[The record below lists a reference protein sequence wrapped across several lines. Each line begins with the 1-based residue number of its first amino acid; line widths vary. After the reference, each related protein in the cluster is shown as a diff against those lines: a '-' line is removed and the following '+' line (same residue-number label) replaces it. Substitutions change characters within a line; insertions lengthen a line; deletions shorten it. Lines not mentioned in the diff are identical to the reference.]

1 MRRGRRSR
9 AEKTPVLWKENR
21 GSERAGGSPG
31 HLFLQ
36 RKVITSPQVFRF
48 SFFTAALIQMKRI
61 KVKRC
66 WKWIEKRQKSV
77 VRSKDREAAR
87 LSGQCKHWAVPV
99 FFQQSPLSERFQFN
113 WFLFKQIHCWNAS
126 NERGQGG
133 VSRRSWRRRM
143 DLGRGG
149 LRTVHLLTSN
159 N

>member
-1 MRRGRRSR
+1 MRRGRRGG
-9 AEKTPVLWKENR
+9 AEKTPALWKENR

-31 HLFLQ
+31 HLVLK
-36 RKVITSPQVFRF
+36 RKVITSPQVFGF
-48 SFFTAALIQMKRI
+48 LFFTAALKQIKRI
-61 KVKRC
+61 KLKRS
-66 WKWIEKRQKSV
+66 WRWIEKRQKW
-77 VRSKDREAAR
+77 VRSKGREAAR
-87 LSGQCKHWAVPV
+87 LSGQYKHWAVPV

-133 VSRRSWRRRM
+133 VSSRRRRRRM

-149 LRTVHLLTSN
+149 RRTVHLLTSN